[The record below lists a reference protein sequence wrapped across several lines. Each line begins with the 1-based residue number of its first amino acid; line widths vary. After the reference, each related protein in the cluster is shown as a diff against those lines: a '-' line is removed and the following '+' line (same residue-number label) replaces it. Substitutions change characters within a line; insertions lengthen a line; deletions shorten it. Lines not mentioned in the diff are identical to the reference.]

1 MNTAPGVSGHP
12 EDTIH
17 QGAPN
22 AGHDTARA
30 EVQPARS
37 AIIGGQNDQ
46 NDMDEINGHFS
57 DATRIHS
64 ELPDQAT
71 MHPERHIRAVA
82 TAMKSHGPFLLVD
95 VGSGVSFYKV
105 SDGSTWERVGGTTLG
120 GASLMGLVALLTK
133 ARSPEE
139 MLELAEQGQNSK
151 VDKLIGDIYGT
162 DYMGIG
168 LRKTAVAATF
178 GNVFGIL
185 GRAER
190 EGKMQPE
197 GEEPFTDADIC
208 RSVLM
213 AVFNNIAML
222 SCMQC
227 ENLGLSTIC
236 LQGSYLWDSDR
247 VLQIL
252 ATSIEFYS
260 KAKATAYMYTKD
272 GNLRPIG
279 GYSTLGQ

>member
-1 MNTAPGVSGHP
+1 MNTASGVSGHP

-17 QGAPN
+17 QGASN
-22 AGHDTARA
+22 AGHAGGHDTAQA
-30 EVQPARS
+30 EVQPAKS
-37 AIIGGQNDQ
+37 AIIRGQSDQ
-46 NDMDEINGHFS
+46 NEMDELNGHFS

-139 MLELAEQGQNSK
+139 MLELAEQGHNSK
-151 VDKLIGDIYGT
+151 VDKLIGDIYGS

-190 EGKMQPE
+190 EGKTQP
-197 GEEPFTDADIC
+197 GVRSCSRTLISAGPCSWPF
-208 RSVLM
+208 
-213 AVFNNIAML
+213 
-222 SCMQC
+222 
-227 ENLGLSTIC
+227 STTLPC
-236 LQGSYLWDSDR
+236 FPACS
-247 VLQIL
+247 
-252 ATSIEFYS
+252 
-260 KAKATAYMYTKD
+260 AK
-272 GNLRPIG
+272 I
-279 GYSTLGQ
+279 